1 MGNFRIGA
9 EPHPGAVV
17 DPVNPKLDPVV
28 GRNGPASN
36 ELVAKPRCLGPTRLG
51 LGFFLCI
58 HLRGGW
64 LDENHHTQ
72 PIHQCVTWC

>member
-36 ELVAKPRCLGPTRLG
+36 EQLAKHALV
-51 LGFFLCI
+51 GFAF
-58 HLRGGW
+58 
-64 LDENHHTQ
+64 T
-72 PIHQCVTWC
+72 